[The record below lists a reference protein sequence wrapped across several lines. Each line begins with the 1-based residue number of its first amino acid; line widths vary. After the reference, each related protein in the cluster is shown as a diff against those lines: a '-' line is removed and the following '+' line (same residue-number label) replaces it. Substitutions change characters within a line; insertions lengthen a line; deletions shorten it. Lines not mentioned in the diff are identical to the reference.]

1 MKTAKLIIAALL
13 LSVCAVASAQ
23 ENDAKQAFESELVA
37 KNAQVNSIR
46 CRFTQTRA
54 LAVLAKPVKKAGTF
68 YFLAPDNM
76 LLRFDDGDYIK
87 MTREWFEMNTA
98 GKAAATKVASNP
110 MLKSLNSIL
119 SACVAGDFETVS
131 RGFAVAYE
139 QSAKE
144 WRVTLAPQRGKA
156 AAKLARIVIVFDRAD
171 MSLNLLKMEEKS
183 GDYTEYAFADKLF
196 NVPID
201 AQIFN
206 VAK

>member
-13 LSVCAVASAQ
+13 LLSCSAVNAQ
-23 ENDAKQAFESELVA
+23 ENSVKQAFESELVA
-37 KNAQVNSIR
+37 KNAQVNFIR

-98 GKAAATKVASNP
+98 GKVAATKVASNP
-110 MLKSLNSIL
+110 MLKNLNSIL

-139 QSAKE
+139 QSAAE
-144 WRVTLAPQRGKA
+144 WRVTLTPQRGRA
-156 AAKLARIVIVFDRAD
+156 SSRIARIVIVFDRAD

-183 GDYTEYAFADKLF
+183 GDYTEYAFSDKVF
-196 NVPID
+196 NEPID